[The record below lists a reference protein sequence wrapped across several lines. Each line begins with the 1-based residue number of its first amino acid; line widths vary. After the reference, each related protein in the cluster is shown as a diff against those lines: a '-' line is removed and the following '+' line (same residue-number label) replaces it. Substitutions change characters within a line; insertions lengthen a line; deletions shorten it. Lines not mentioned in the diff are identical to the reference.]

1 MEGIKK
7 TLKIKKLSLTLP
19 LFKKD
24 LQFKGGDMFHTIDG
38 PMQLIHADVADLN
51 FFSKSAVAPKNG
63 LLCVDMFTS
72 KTYTYGMKKR
82 ASWQINSEDCGS
94 RTKNQGTTKP
104 THKF

>member
-1 MEGIKK
+1 
-7 TLKIKKLSLTLP
+7 
-19 LFKKD
+19 
-24 LQFKGGDMFHTIDG
+24 MFHTIDG

-82 ASWQINSEDCGS
+82 ASWQTNSEDCGS